1 MDTNN
6 IPQQKC
12 GFGITCLVL
21 ACIYTLGRPGAFLV
35 GTVASRWGIRQM
47 MLVMQRYQFG
57 IHLFL
62 IATIFFAMISF
73 WKKEKPFLGCLG
85 LLFTILIELICSVV
99 SYVIIMAQLPPG

>member
-35 GTVASRWGIRQM
+35 GRVASRWGIRQM
-47 MLVMQRYQFG
+47 MLVLQGYQFG

>member
-35 GTVASRWGIRQM
+35 GTVASRWDIRQM
-47 MLVMQRYQFG
+47 MLVMQG

>member
-35 GTVASRWGIRQM
+35 GTVASRWDIRQM
-47 MLVMQRYQFG
+47 MLVMQG

-99 SYVIIMAQLPPG
+99 SYVSIMAQFPPG

>member
-1 MDTNN
+1 MNANN

-21 ACIYTLGRPGAFLV
+21 ACIYTLGRPGTILV

-47 MLVMQRYQFG
+47 VLLMQGYQFG

-62 IATIFFAMISF
+62 IATILFAMISF
-73 WKKEKPFLGCLG
+73 WKKEKPFLLY
-85 LLFTILIELICSVV
+85 LPHPFT
-99 SYVIIMAQLPPG
+99 QRKQP